1 MDGSARVVQPQTITK
16 RSFLVIALTATA
28 AVLLFIGTSAM
39 THAVGFPLD
48 DAWIHQTYARSL
60 AQRGEWAF
68 LPGVPSAGSTSPL
81 WTVLLAPGQWN
92 LIPMLVWTFLLGI
105 LSLTGLAV
113 LGERLFRNLT
123 GESAKIVPVAGVF
136 LALEWHLVWAA
147 ASGMETALFAL
158 WIMGVMV
165 LLSAKRK
172 KWFLTGLLVGAAA
185 WVRPDGITL
194 LGPVLFVQMLEGQGI
209 RARINGFLITM
220 VGFALGFLP
229 YLSFN
234 RLISGA
240 WFPNTFYAKQAEY
253 AVYQQIPLLERFASL
268 AVLPLIGAGVLLL
281 PGVIYAVV
289 WALRSREILTGTAR
303 QRKCRCA
310 QKTMLPERSEGSLP
324 MRDSRQMLIIAMFLW
339 WAGYSG
345 LYAMRLPVTYQ
356 HGRYLMPAMPI
367 FFMLG
372 LAGSAWLY
380 RRLKVTGRLRFVM
393 TRSAVAIAIGL
404 TLAFFVIGARQYAQ
418 DVAIIETE
426 MVDTAHWVA
435 AATKPD
441 VFIAAHD
448 IGALGYFGQRRLLD
462 LAGLISPEVIPFI
475 RDEEKLG
482 AYLDDKQVDYLITFP
497 DWYPTLSKRGEIVY
511 QSQATF
517 SIEAGG
523 ENMTVF
529 RWQTNDRKNSE

>member
-1 MDGSARVVQPQTITK
+1 MDSPAREVQPQTITN

-28 AVLLFIGTSAM
+28 AVLLYLGYSAV
-39 THAVGFPLD
+39 THAAGFPLD

-92 LIPMLVWTFLLGI
+92 LIPMLIWTFVLGI

-123 GESAKIVPVAGVF
+123 GESAKIMPVAGVF

-158 WIMGVMV
+158 WILGVMV

-172 KWFLTGLLVGAAA
+172 KWFWTGFLVGASA

-194 LGPVLFVQMLEGQGI
+194 LGPVLFVQMLDGQDI
-209 RARINGFLITM
+209 KSRMNGFLST
-220 VGFALGFLP
+220 VLGFALGFLP

-268 AVLPLIGAGVLLL
+268 AVLPLIGAGILLL
-281 PGVIYAVV
+281 PGVVYAVV
-289 WALRSREILTGTAR
+289 RAVRRR
-303 QRKCRCA
+303 QF
-310 QKTMLPERSEGSLP
+310 
-324 MRDSRQMLIIAMFLW
+324 LIIAMFLW

-356 HGRYLMPAMPI
+356 HGRYLMPAMPV
-367 FFMLG
+367 FFILG
-372 LAGSAWLY
+372 LTGSVWLY
-380 RRLKVTGRLRFVM
+380 RRITGTGRLRFVI
-393 TRSAVAIAIGL
+393 TRSALAIGIGL

-426 MVDTAHWVA
+426 MVDTARWVA
-435 AATKPD
+435 AATEPD
-441 VFIAAHD
+441 VLIAAHD

-475 RDEEKLG
+475 RDEEQLE
-482 AYLDDKQVDYLITFP
+482 AYLDEKQVDYLITFP
-497 DWYPTLSKRGEIVY
+497 DWYPILSKRGEPVY
-511 QSQATF
+511 QSQAAF
-517 SIEAGG
+517 SIGAGG
-523 ENMTVF
+523 ENMIVF
-529 RWQTNDRKNSE
+529 RWQTNDRENSE

>member
-1 MDGSARVVQPQTITK
+1 
-16 RSFLVIALTATA
+16 
-28 AVLLFIGTSAM
+28 
-39 THAVGFPLD
+39 
-48 DAWIHQTYARSL
+48 
-60 AQRGEWAF
+60 
-68 LPGVPSAGSTSPL
+68 
-81 WTVLLAPGQWN
+81 
-92 LIPMLVWTFLLGI
+92 
-105 LSLTGLAV
+105 
-113 LGERLFRNLT
+113 
-123 GESAKIVPVAGVF
+123 
-136 LALEWHLVWAA
+136 LVWAA

-209 RARINGFLITM
+209 RPRINGFLITM

-268 AVLPLIGAGVLLL
+268 AVLPLIGAGILLL
-281 PGVIYAVV
+281 PGVVYAVV
-289 WALRSREILTGTAR
+289 WALRSREIL
-303 QRKCRCA
+303 RCA
-310 QKTMLPERSEGSLP
+310 QKTMLPERSEGSIP
-324 MRDSRQMLIIAMFLW
+324 RRDSRQMLIIAMFLW

-380 RRLKVTGRLRFVM
+380 RRITGTGRLRFVI
-393 TRSAVAIAIGL
+393 TRSALLIGIGL

-435 AATKPD
+435 AATEPD

-482 AYLDDKQVDYLITFP
+482 AYLDEKQVDYLITFP

-511 QSQATF
+511 QSQAAF

-523 ENMTVF
+523 ENMTVY
-529 RWQTNDRKNSE
+529 RWQTNDR